1 MMEEGYKEMVRCI
14 IPKILRSKVLVIVTV
29 VVWKTVNLLLMA
41 RASNR
46 RAKSHYT
53 TCTKRVTH

>member
-14 IPKILRSKVLVIVTV
+14 IPKILRSNVLVIVTV

-53 TCTKRVTH
+53 T